1 MIKQAADLYATEQ
14 AAQQNMEQAAH
25 FITHPTW
32 SGVLQRGQDALE
44 TYSDTSDAGKLARLR
59 RQIQI
64 GREAIQEANGQPL
77 TLDAAANVSRLSL
90 EVAGAKEQAS
100 ALEAQMKSDQRI
112 REIGSGYGTCDG
124 RTVERCE
131 VNAIKVFLVMLIL
144 VSSLLTACG
153 EPASVRAKAI
163 QKKHGGYG
171 HVGDANRTA
180 P

>member
-1 MIKQAADLYATEQ
+1 MKRKASFILVAVLSAGLLVPVKAKADLFGADLAFLSQLVAQGISMIKQAADLYATEQ
-14 AAQQNMEQAAH
+14 KAQHNIEQAAH
-25 FITHPTW
+25 FIAHPSW

-112 REIGSGYGTCDG
+112 KEIGSGYGHVTDG
-124 RTVERCE
+124 LWRD
-131 VNAIKVFLVMLIL
+131 
-144 VSSLLTACG
+144 
-153 EPASVRAKAI
+153 AK
-163 QKKHGGYG
+163 
-171 HVGDANRTA
+171 
-180 P
+180 

>member
-1 MIKQAADLYATEQ
+1 V
-14 AAQQNMEQAAH
+14 EQAAH

-112 REIGSGYGTCDG
+112 REIGSGYGLWRD
-124 RTVERCE
+124 
-131 VNAIKVFLVMLIL
+131 
-144 VSSLLTACG
+144 
-153 EPASVRAKAI
+153 AK
-163 QKKHGGYG
+163 
-171 HVGDANRTA
+171 
-180 P
+180 